1 MFEQDYIMR
10 LIKEIARVIMKLFFR
25 MDTETLS
32 IDLVESKET
41 QEQLECLYDLVDAGN
56 INAAENQLYDCID
69 NGDENFVQMSLL
81 FYSYLNDKTDD
92 FLEAHDFSRKE
103 IREGVEYV
111 ANRVGLGS
119 LVEVFL
125 SDL

>member
-1 MFEQDYIMR
+1 MIQVYF
-10 LIKEIARVIMKLFFR
+10 LIMKLFFR
-25 MDTETLS
+25 IDTETLS

-56 INAAENQLYDCID
+56 INEAENRLYEWIEMD
-69 NGDENFVQMSLL
+69 DENSLQMALL

-92 FLEAHDFSRKE
+92 FLETHDFSRKE
-103 IREGVEYV
+103 VREGVEYV
-111 ANRVGLGS
+111 ANCVGLGS